1 MDGIFLVAE
10 SHVEAGEA
18 FPHEIGRWGLRH
30 GGEVLCVSPRLDV
43 VEAMWENI
51 APHLGY
57 AHN

>member
-1 MDGIFLVAE
+1 LDGIFIVGSPEVE
-10 SHVEAGEA
+10 SGDC

-30 GGEVLCVSPRLDV
+30 GGEVVLVSQRLDV
-43 VEAMWENI
+43 VEAMWANI